1 MNDLN
6 KVANNIVREAELQ
19 KVASQ
24 PGGMQVIANLMMK
37 PLVRDLLHESRVRQ
51 VFATYQLSLGEEAYL
66 DADVSVKAFQ
76 LAMNG
81 LPETIEVK
89 TDRVHVNTLPI
100 SILTRPAGT
109 NRTTANTIS

>member
-37 PLVRDLLHESRVRQ
+37 T
-51 VFATYQLSLGEEAYL
+51 FGA
-66 DADVSVKAFQ
+66 
-76 LAMNG
+76 
-81 LPETIEVK
+81 
-89 TDRVHVNTLPI
+89 
-100 SILTRPAGT
+100 
-109 NRTTANTIS
+109 